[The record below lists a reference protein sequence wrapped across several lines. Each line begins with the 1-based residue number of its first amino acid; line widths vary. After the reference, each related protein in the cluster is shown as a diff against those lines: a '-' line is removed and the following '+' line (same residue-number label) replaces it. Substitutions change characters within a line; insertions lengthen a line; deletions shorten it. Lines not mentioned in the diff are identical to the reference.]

1 MIKFI
6 ILLPFKIIGVIF
18 LAIGAALDNSNRRR
32 IEREKQ
38 AEKQRREYERIAA
51 AREYEKRI
59 AAAQKEEERRARAA
73 RIATERAQRSARIE
87 KEKLEKRKAVES
99 KKAFQ
104 IEQAKTDIIHYQSQR
119 RDLLKL
125 YNELQKQYDAA
136 TAENRKETLYRKI
149 LAINN
154 QIRAAD
160 RIIER
165 LQYTI
170 GTG

>member
-6 ILLPFKIIGVIF
+6 LLLPLKIIGVIF
-18 LAIGAALDNSNRRR
+18 LAIGAILER
-32 IEREKQ
+32 REK
-38 AEKQRREYERIAA
+38 ERIAA

-73 RIATERAQRSARIE
+73 RIATEKANRTARIE
-87 KEKLEKRKAVES
+87 KEKLEKRKAAES

-125 YNELQKQYDAA
+125 YNELQKQYDAT

-149 LAINN
+149 LALNN

-160 RIIER
+160 RTIER

>member
-6 ILLPFKIIGVIF
+6 LLLPIK
-18 LAIGAALDNSNRRR
+18 LIGAVFILIGSIIEHSEKQR
-32 IEREKQ
+32 IQAAREREKQ
-38 AEKQRREYERIAA
+38 IAA
-51 AREYEKRI
+51 T
-59 AAAQKEEERRARAA
+59 QKEEERRARLA
-73 RIATERAQRSARIE
+73 RIATEKANRAARIE
-87 KEKLEKRKAVES
+87 KEKAEKRKAAES

-104 IEQAKTDIIHYQSQR
+104 IEQARIDIIHYEQQR

-125 YNELQKQYDAA
+125 YNELQKQYDAT

-160 RIIER
+160 RTIEK
-165 LQYTI
+165 LQYI
-170 GTG
+170 VAGPG

>member
-6 ILLPFKIIGVIF
+6 ILLPFKIIGVVFI
-18 LAIGAALDNSNRRR
+18 AIGAFLER
-32 IEREKQ
+32 REKN
-38 AEKQRREYERIAA
+38 RIAA
-51 AREYEKRI
+51 SREYEKRT

-73 RIATERAQRSARIE
+73 RIATERAQRIARIE
-87 KEKLEKRKAVES
+87 KEKAEKRKAAES
-99 KKAFQ
+99 KKQFQ

-149 LAINN
+149 LALNN

>member
-1 MIKFI
+1 M
-6 ILLPFKIIGVIF
+6 
-18 LAIGAALDNSNRRR
+18 AIGATLDGANRRR
-32 IEREKQ
+32 IEQAKQ
-38 AEKQRREYERIAA
+38 DEQRR
-51 AREYEKRI
+51 REQEKRI
-59 AAAQKEEERRARAA
+59 AAELKEQDRRERAA
-73 RIATERAQRSARIE
+73 RIATEKANRLARIE
-87 KEKLEKRKAVES
+87 KEKQAKQQQQERK
-99 KKAFQ
+99 KQFQ
-104 IEQAKTDIIHYQSQR
+104 IEQARIDIIHYEQQR

-125 YNELQKQYDAA
+125 YNELQKQYDAT

>member
-1 MIKFI
+1 MIKFLF
-6 ILLPFKIIGVIF
+6 LLPFKIIGLLFI
-18 LAIGAALDNSNRRR
+18 AIGAFLER
-32 IEREKQ
+32 REK
-38 AEKQRREYERIAA
+38 ARIAA
-51 AREYEKRI
+51 ARIEEKRI
-59 AAAQKEEERRARAA
+59 AAELKERERRERAA
-73 RIATERAQRSARIE
+73 RIATERAERIARIE
-87 KEKLEKRKAVES
+87 KEKLEKRKAAER
-99 KKAFQ
+99 KKQFQ
-104 IEQAKTDIIHYQSQR
+104 IEQAKTDIVHYEQQR

>member
-6 ILLPFKIIGVIF
+6 LLLPLKIIGLLF
-18 LAIGAALDNSNRRR
+18 MAIGATLER
-32 IEREKQ
+32 REK
-38 AEKQRREYERIAA
+38 ERIAA

-73 RIATERAQRSARIE
+73 RIATERAQRIARIE
-87 KEKLEKRKAVES
+87 KEKQERERQRQRAETF
-99 KKAFQ
+99 KK
-104 IEQAKTDIIHYQSQR
+104 EQARIDIIHYEQQR

>member
-1 MIKFI
+1 MIRF
-6 ILLPFKIIGVIF
+6 ILLLPIKIIGLLF
-18 LAIGAALDNSNRRR
+18 MAIGSAMER
-32 IEREKQ
+32 REK
-38 AEKQRREYERIAA
+38 ERIAA

-59 AAAQKEEERRARAA
+59 AAAQKEEERRERAA

-87 KEKLEKRKAVES
+87 YERLEKRKAAES

>member
-1 MIKFI
+1 M
-6 ILLPFKIIGVIF
+6 
-18 LAIGAALDNSNRRR
+18 AIGAFLER
-32 IEREKQ
+32 REK
-38 AEKQRREYERIAA
+38 ERIQA

-59 AAAQKEEERRARAA
+59 AAELKEQERRERAA
-73 RIATERAQRSARIE
+73 RIATEKANRTARVE
-87 KEKLEKRKAVES
+87 KEKAEKRKAAES

-136 TAENRKETLYRKI
+136 TTENRKETLYRKI

>member
-1 MIKFI
+1 MIKFLL
-6 ILLPFKIIGVIF
+6 LLPIKIIGAVFI
-18 LAIGAALDNSNRRR
+18 LIGSI
-32 IEREKQ
+32 IEHS
-38 AEKQRREYERIAA
+38 EKQRIQA
-51 AREYEKRI
+51 ARDREKRI

-73 RIATERAQRSARIE
+73 RIATERAQRLARIE
-87 KEKLEKRKAVES
+87 KEKAEKRKAAES
-99 KKAFQ
+99 KKQFQ
-104 IEQAKTDIIHYQSQR
+104 IEQAKTDIVHYEQQR

-154 QIRAAD
+154 QIRATD

>member
-6 ILLPFKIIGVIF
+6 LLLPIKILGLLFI
-18 LAIGAALDNSNRRR
+18 AIGAFLER
-32 IEREKQ
+32 REK
-38 AEKQRREYERIAA
+38 ERIAA

-73 RIATERAQRSARIE
+73 RIATEKANRTARIE
-87 KEKLEKRKAVES
+87 KEKQAKQQQQERK
-99 KKAFQ
+99 KQFQ
-104 IEQAKTDIIHYQSQR
+104 IEQAKTDIVHYEQQR

>member
-1 MIKFI
+1 MIKFLF
-6 ILLPFKIIGVIF
+6 LLPFKIIGVIF
-18 LAIGAALDNSNRRR
+18 LAIGAFLER
-32 IEREKQ
+32 REK
-38 AEKQRREYERIAA
+38 ERIAA
-51 AREYEKRI
+51 ARENEKRI
-59 AAAQKEEERRARAA
+59 AAAQKEEDRRARAA
-73 RIATERAQRSARIE
+73 RIATERAQRLARIE
-87 KEKLEKRKAVES
+87 KEKLEKRKAAES

-104 IEQAKTDIIHYQSQR
+104 VEQAKTDIIHYQSQR

>member
-1 MIKFI
+1 M
-6 ILLPFKIIGVIF
+6 
-18 LAIGAALDNSNRRR
+18 AIGAFLDGANRRR
-32 IEREKQ
+32 IEQAKQ
-38 AEKQRREYERIAA
+38 DERQRREQ
-51 AREYEKRI
+51 EKRI
-59 AAAQKEEERRARAA
+59 AAELKEQDRRERAA
-73 RIATERAQRSARIE
+73 RIATEKASRTARIE
-87 KEKLEKRKAVES
+87 YERLEKRKAAES

-104 IEQAKTDIIHYQSQR
+104 IEQAKTDIVHYEQQR

>member
-6 ILLPFKIIGVIF
+6 LLLPIKILGLLFI
-18 LAIGAALDNSNRRR
+18 AIGAFLER
-32 IEREKQ
+32 REK
-38 AEKQRREYERIAA
+38 ERIAA
-51 AREYEKRI
+51 QRDYEKRI
-59 AAAQKEEERRARAA
+59 AAAQKEQERRARAA

-87 KEKLEKRKAVES
+87 YERLEKRKAAES

-104 IEQAKTDIIHYQSQR
+104 IEQAKTDIVHYEQQR

-149 LAINN
+149 LALNN
-154 QIRAAD
+154 QIRAVD
-160 RIIER
+160 RTIEK
-165 LQYTI
+165 LQYI
-170 GTG
+170 IAGPG

>member
-6 ILLPFKIIGVIF
+6 LLLPIKTIGLLFI
-18 LAIGAALDNSNRRR
+18 AIGAILER
-32 IEREKQ
+32 REK
-38 AEKQRREYERIAA
+38 ERIAA

-59 AAAQKEEERRARAA
+59 AAAQKERERRARAA

-87 KEKLEKRKAVES
+87 YERLEKRKAAES
-99 KKAFQ
+99 KKVFQ

-119 RDLLKL
+119 RELLKL

>member
-6 ILLPFKIIGVIF
+6 LLLPIKIIGLLF
-18 LAIGAALDNSNRRR
+18 MAIGAFLER
-32 IEREKQ
+32 REK
-38 AEKQRREYERIAA
+38 ERIAA

-59 AAAQKEEERRARAA
+59 AAELKEQERRERAA
-73 RIATERAQRSARIE
+73 RIATERAERSARIE
-87 KEKLEKRKAVES
+87 KEKLEKRKAAES

-104 IEQAKTDIIHYQSQR
+104 VEQAKTDIIHYQSQR

>member
-6 ILLPFKIIGVIF
+6 LLLPLKIIGLLF
-18 LAIGAALDNSNRRR
+18 MAIGAFLERNERRR
-32 IEREKQ
+32 IEQEKRL
-38 AEKQRREYERIAA
+38 EKQRREYERIA
-51 AREYEKRI
+51 RI
-59 AAAQKEEERRARAA
+59 E
-73 RIATERAQRSARIE
+73 SARIE
-87 KEKLEKRKAVES
+87 KEKRERDRREKAAATDRRRIEKEKAEKRKAAES
-99 KKAFQ
+99 KKQFQ
-104 IEQAKTDIIHYQSQR
+104 IEQAKTDIVHYEQQR

>member
-1 MIKFI
+1 M
-6 ILLPFKIIGVIF
+6 
-18 LAIGAALDNSNRRR
+18 AIGAILER
-32 IEREKQ
+32 REK
-38 AEKQRREYERIAA
+38 ERIAA

-59 AAAQKEEERRARAA
+59 AAAQKEEERRARLA
-73 RIATERAQRSARIE
+73 RIATERAQRLARIE
-87 KEKLEKRKAVES
+87 YERLEKRKAAES

-125 YNELQKQYDAA
+125 YNELQKQYDAT

-154 QIRAAD
+154 QVRATD

>member
-6 ILLPFKIIGVIF
+6 FLLPIKIIGLLFIT
-18 LAIGAALDNSNRRR
+18 IGAVLDGVNRRR
-32 IEREKQ
+32 IEKEKQ
-38 AEKQRREYERIAA
+38 A
-51 AREYEKRI
+51 
-59 AAAQKEEERRARAA
+59 A
-73 RIATERAQRSARIE
+73 RIWKEQAARIE
-87 KEKLEKRKAVES
+87 KEKREKARADRIAQADRRRAEKEKAAADR
-99 KKAFQ
+99 KKAADLERKKAMQFKAD
-104 IEQAKTDIIHYQSQR
+104 QARTDIVHYGQQR

-154 QIRAAD
+154 QIRATD

>member
-1 MIKFI
+1 MIRFI
-6 ILLPFKIIGVIF
+6 FLLPIKIIGLLFMV
-18 LAIGAALDNSNRRR
+18 IGAILER
-32 IEREKQ
+32 REK
-38 AEKQRREYERIAA
+38 ERIAA
-51 AREYEKRI
+51 ARDREKRI
-59 AAAQKEEERRARAA
+59 AAELKEQERRERAA
-73 RIATERAQRSARIE
+73 RIATERAERSARIE
-87 KEKLEKRKAVES
+87 YERLEKRKAAES

-104 IEQAKTDIIHYQSQR
+104 IEQAKTDIVHYEQQR
-119 RDLLKL
+119 RELLKL

>member
-1 MIKFI
+1 M
-6 ILLPFKIIGVIF
+6 
-18 LAIGAALDNSNRRR
+18 AIGALLDGANRRR
-32 IEREKQ
+32 IEQAKQ
-38 AEKQRREYERIAA
+38 GERQRREQYRI
-51 AREYEKRI
+51 EQ
-59 AAAQKEEERRARAA
+59 AAQREQERRERAA

-87 KEKLEKRKAVES
+87 KEKLEKRKAAES

>member
-1 MIKFI
+1 MIRF
-6 ILLPFKIIGVIF
+6 ILLLPLKIIGLLFI
-18 LAIGAALDNSNRRR
+18 AIGAILER
-32 IEREKQ
+32 REK
-38 AEKQRREYERIAA
+38 ERIAA
-51 AREYEKRI
+51 AREREKRI
-59 AAAQKEEERRARAA
+59 AAELKEQERRERAA
-73 RIATERAQRSARIE
+73 RIATERAQRLARIE
-87 KEKLEKRKAVES
+87 KEKQAKQQQQERKRQ
-99 KKAFQ
+99 FQ
-104 IEQAKTDIIHYQSQR
+104 IEQAKTDIVHYEQQR